1 MKKLVLVWL
10 ISTAVCQAQS
20 PIGEKPQD
28 SLWLSWRGPL
38 QSGFAPRAE
47 PPLEWSDTH
56 HVKWKV
62 AVPGR
67 GHSTPIVLADRV
79 VLTTAIPVGEALEP
93 RLSGRPG
100 AHDNLPVTHRQQFVA
115 LAFRR
120 TDGQL
125 LWRRKLHES
134 EPHEGAH
141 YTASL
146 ASHSPSSD
154 GQRII
159 VSNFMGLIFCV
170 TGNVKPDTRPLFC
183 VFR

>member
-67 GHSTPIVLADRV
+67 GHSTPIVLAD
-79 VLTTAIPVGEALEP
+79 LT
-93 RLSGRPG
+93 
-100 AHDNLPVTHRQQFVA
+100 
-115 LAFRR
+115 
-120 TDGQL
+120 
-125 LWRRKLHES
+125 
-134 EPHEGAH
+134 
-141 YTASL
+141 
-146 ASHSPSSD
+146 SS
-154 GQRII
+154 
-159 VSNFMGLIFCV
+159 S
-170 TGNVKPDTRPLFC
+170 
-183 VFR
+183 